1 MDPRAS
7 GEDPVGCVHR
17 GERLF
22 GVRSSTS
29 VQTLPAYTRRRRSLP
44 PLKKAVDVPSTETDP
59 PFLGLR
65 PTCASQRLTVKAP
78 KPRRSTRSPRASADA
93 IVLKMV
99 ATTVS
104 TSRPRRCG
112 FAAEIS
118 AMSPDLVK
126 GHPAISLRSDARRG
140 WPRQHKQR
148 RRQTRAAVLDDA
160 LIIVARDERKD
171 EGRP

>member
-7 GEDPVGCVHR
+7 DEDPVRCVHH

-22 GVRSSTS
+22 GSGRRRLCK
-29 VQTLPAYTRRRRSLP
+29 TLPASTRRRRSLP
-44 PLKKAVDVPSTETDP
+44 APKKAVDVSSTETDP

-65 PTCASQRLTVKAP
+65 PPCASRRLTVKAP

-140 WPRQHKQR
+140 WPRQHEQR

-160 LIIVARDERKD
+160 LIIVAREERKD